1 VANVIQLKTRR
12 QYVPGGNYTDGA
24 PKTFA
29 DIQDKIESLA
39 WRTISAKV
47 SELEERL
54 RKFKHALELLP
65 DSPDKSLVI
74 FDLTVALAKVQVE
87 LAICLS
93 QSNEVAGGLVG
104 QEGPE
109 RRPA

>member
-1 VANVIQLKTRR
+1 VTNVIQLKTRR
-12 QYVPGGNYTDGA
+12 QHVPGESYADGA
-24 PKTFA
+24 PRAFA
-29 DIQDKIESLA
+29 DIQKKIESIV

-47 SELEERL
+47 GELEERL
-54 RKFKHALELLP
+54 RKCKHALELLP
-65 DSPDKSLVI
+65 DSPNKSLVI

-93 QSNEVAGGLVG
+93 QTNEAVGGLVG
-104 QEGPE
+104 QVRPE